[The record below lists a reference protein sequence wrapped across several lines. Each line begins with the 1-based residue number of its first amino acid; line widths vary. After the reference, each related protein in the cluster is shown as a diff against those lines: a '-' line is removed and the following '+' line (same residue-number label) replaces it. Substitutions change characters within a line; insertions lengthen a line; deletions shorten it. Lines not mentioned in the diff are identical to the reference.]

1 MRKKSR
7 SLINPW
13 RLPIVVLL
21 SLLAL
26 SHPVAFGAEPT
37 IVVDVEKSGDA
48 FLVNALLDVQVPLD
62 VAWGVFVDID
72 HMTDFLENMTFS
84 KVMSRTGNVL
94 IARQDGVARFG
105 PFSFSF
111 VSERE
116 IRLDPMRRIATR
128 NVSGTLKR
136 MQSEARFVAA
146 DQGVRI
152 SYSAEIVPDSL
163 LAQLFGQSIVRHEVN
178 EQFLSMTKEMLRRY
192 AVATGAGNSSA
203 MPAAAAGN

>member
-1 MRKKSR
+1 
-7 SLINPW
+7 
-13 RLPIVVLL
+13 
-21 SLLAL
+21 
-26 SHPVAFGAEPT
+26 
-37 IVVDVEKSGDA
+37 
-48 FLVNALLDVQVPLD
+48 
-62 VAWGVFVDID
+62 
-72 HMTDFLENMTFS
+72 
-84 KVMSRTGNVL
+84 
-94 IARQDGVARFG
+94 
-105 PFSFSF
+105 
-111 VSERE
+111 
-116 IRLDPMRRIATR
+116 
-128 NVSGTLKR
+128 